1 MSWNYFISHAS
12 EDKQL
17 LVNPLAH
24 YLSISGFLIW
34 YDEFTLK
41 VGDSLLESISAGLNS
56 SEYGVV
62 ILSPAF
68 FAKKWPKQELAG
80 FVAVET
86 ANRKKLLPVWHNVS
100 VEDVASFSPILADRK
115 AADTRRGLQHVAE
128 QLVAASYPARVK
140 DLPLSSIANTEE
152 SQATAARGT
161 LRELLQGMPTT
172 DDIYLYLTGYPILL
186 QSVLGYSPELIPGFK
201 LTGPFRCD
209 FAELA
214 PHGETGPI
222 EVLFVILGPVIY
234 DHEFLRNWIAQTK
247 RDLGARVPLERHP
260 ANDYLGA
267 PYIGEFPGM
276 GQMAISIREHVR
288 SDNIH
293 WEQPDTWS
301 FKFMLLTGRRGQT
314 PLQDRKALMSSSGL
328 RIDIASYD
336 RLLDDR
342 KSI

>member
-1 MSWNYFISHAS
+1 
-12 EDKQL
+12 
-17 LVNPLAH
+17 
-24 YLSISGFLIW
+24 
-34 YDEFTLK
+34 
-41 VGDSLLESISAGLNS
+41 
-56 SEYGVV
+56 
-62 ILSPAF
+62 
-68 FAKKWPKQELAG
+68 
-80 FVAVET
+80 
-86 ANRKKLLPVWHNVS
+86 
-100 VEDVASFSPILADRK
+100 
-115 AADTRRGLQHVAE
+115 
-128 QLVAASYPARVK
+128 
-140 DLPLSSIANTEE
+140 
-152 SQATAARGT
+152 
-161 LRELLQGMPTT
+161 MPTT

-214 PHGETGPI
+214 PHGVTGPI

-301 FKFMLLTGRRGQT
+301 FKFMLLTGRRRQT

-342 KSI
+342 KSIYG